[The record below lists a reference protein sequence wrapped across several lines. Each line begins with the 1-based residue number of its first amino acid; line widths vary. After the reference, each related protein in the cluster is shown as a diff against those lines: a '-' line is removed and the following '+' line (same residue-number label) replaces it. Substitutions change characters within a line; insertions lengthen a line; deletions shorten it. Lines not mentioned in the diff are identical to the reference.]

1 MQRNGVLHL
10 EGGDKRCDQLK
21 EYNDGRS
28 TNRSVPI
35 VSS

>member
-1 MQRNGVLHL
+1 MQLNGVLHL

-28 TNRSVPI
+28 KN
-35 VSS
+35 